1 MSQTTVRTVK
11 HTTVRAAL
19 LSLCCHLKIIYLL
32 SEKDRILLISGCYLS
47 RPFYSSLFI
56 PIQIYISLFKT
67 NTYTHKQ
74 THTKTHTH
82 IALSTVLKGD
92 PIKRKLMEAMTI
104 RESTSYAMAR
114 VHHAL
119 KKVAVYLVSLCHVDP
134 VAQRLSSSR

>member
-1 MSQTTVRTVK
+1 MMLTTSLHLLKKRTHV
-11 HTTVRAAL
+11 HTRLPL
-19 LSLCCHLKIIYLL
+19 LSP
-32 SEKDRILLISGCYLS
+32 S
-47 RPFYSSLFI
+47 
-56 PIQIYISLFKT
+56 
-67 NTYTHKQ
+67 
-74 THTKTHTH
+74 KTHTH
-82 IALSTVLKGD
+82 THTHTHKHTHAHTHIHTQHTHTRTHPSQPLTHTLTHVTALAAILKVD

>member
-1 MSQTTVRTVK
+1 MSFQSITLYF
-11 HTTVRAAL
+11 HQH
-19 LSLCCHLKIIYLL
+19 LS
-32 SEKDRILLISGCYLS
+32 SIL
-47 RPFYSSLFI
+47 
-56 PIQIYISLFKT
+56 
-67 NTYTHKQ
+67 THIHQ
-74 THTKTHTH
+74 PTHTH
-82 IALSTVLKGD
+82 AHTALSTVLKGD